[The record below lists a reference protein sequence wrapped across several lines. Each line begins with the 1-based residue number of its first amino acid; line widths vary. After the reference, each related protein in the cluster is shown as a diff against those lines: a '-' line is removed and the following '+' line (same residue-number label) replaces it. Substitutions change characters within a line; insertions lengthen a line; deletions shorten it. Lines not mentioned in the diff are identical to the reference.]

1 MRSMVAIALAFVLA
15 AAPALQGQQTAGLP
29 IAEQPV
35 AHSAEI
41 SHPPVIAA
49 VAHPSA
55 ETVPIQREIDEESAA
70 HQVSARNALTI
81 IGAVVVVLALISF
94 LR

>member
-1 MRSMVAIALAFVLA
+1 MRSTVIIAIAFVLA
-15 AAPALQGQQTAGLP
+15 AAPALQGQQAADLP
-29 IAEQPV
+29 MAEQPV
-35 AHSAEI
+35 VQTAEI
-41 SHPPVIAA
+41 SHPPVNAA
-49 VAHPSA
+49 VAHPTA
-55 ETVPIQREIDEESAA
+55 ETVPIQREVDEESAA